1 MSMHYSIQQLAGMS
15 GVSVRTL
22 HYYDE
27 IGLLRANR
35 NPNNG
40 YRIYSENDVLRLQQI
55 LCYRALEMPL
65 EEIEK
70 VLQAKD
76 FSLLESLYKQKML
89 LEKKQG
95 NLKKIVRTIEK
106 TIERIEQKNSMN
118 DEELFEGLDR
128 ETMAA
133 YEAEAKERW
142 GNTDAYQQSQENMK
156 KMGKEGLQKVME
168 EGKGI
173 LMELV
178 AVMDHDVAH
187 EDVQKN
193 VHKHFMHLHNFYTPS
208 WELYRGLA
216 QMYVQDSRFTEFYEK
231 VAPGLA
237 KFLSDA
243 MMRYCDVQENN

>member
-27 IGLLRANR
+27 IGLLRATR
-35 NPNNG
+35 NPKNG
-40 YRIYSENDVLRLQQI
+40 YRIYNENDVLHLQQI
-55 LCYRALEMPL
+55 LFYRALEMSL

-76 FSLLESLYKQKML
+76 FSLLKSLYKQKML

-106 TIERIEQKNSMN
+106 TIERIEQNNTMN
-118 DEELFEGLDR
+118 DEELFEGLDK

-142 GNTDAYQQSQENMK
+142 GNTDFYKQSQKNVE
-156 KMGKEGLQKVME
+156 KMGKEGLQKVMD
-168 EGKGI
+168 EGKVI
-173 LMELV
+173 LVELL

-187 EDVQKN
+187 EDVQKI
-193 VHKHFMHLHNFYTPS
+193 VHKHFMHLHHFYTPTL
-208 WELYRGLA
+208 ELYCGLA
-216 QMYVQDSRFTEFYEK
+216 QMYVQDPRFTEFYERIT
-231 VAPGLA
+231 PGLA
-237 KFLSDA
+237 KFLSGA
-243 MMRYCDVQENN
+243 MIHYCDMQENN